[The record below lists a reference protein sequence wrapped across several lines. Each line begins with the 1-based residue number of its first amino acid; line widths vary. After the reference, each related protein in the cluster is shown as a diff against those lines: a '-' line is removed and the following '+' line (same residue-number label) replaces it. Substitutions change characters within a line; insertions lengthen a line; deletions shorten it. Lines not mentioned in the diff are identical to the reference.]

1 MTHRFKLF
9 RRIARLRV
17 PAVAAIILAFT
28 ACDTTNSLNPES
40 SAPPE
45 SGIPTPDAPSLAT
58 VSFAG
63 GIPVGFFAM
72 PYTVIGTRSN
82 GTLRN
87 IYPGNLLS
95 ELREIRNRGGKV
107 VLNLAGAP
115 PRYTDRNGNFSLSM
129 WKASVDRFKGV
140 NFSSYINDGTVV
152 GNFLIDEPNDPNNWK
167 NHRPVSVSTLE
178 EMGAYSKNRWPGLRT
193 IVRVRPD
200 YLGSTHRNIDVAW
213 SQYHSRF
220 GSPSNFIAH
229 DVAIAKNKR
238 VALITGF
245 NILKGN
251 GGRMMTPTQVKSW
264 GGALLNNSYPCAF
277 ISWKYNSSK
286 LSGSAMQSAL
296 SYLRSKAQNR
306 STKNCRG

>member
-1 MTHRFKLF
+1 MIHRFKLS
-9 RRIARLRV
+9 RRIARLRA

-40 SAPPE
+40 STPPE
-45 SGIPTPDAPSLAT
+45 SGIPAPDAPSLA

-220 GSPSNFIAH
+220 GSPSNFVAH

-238 VALITGF
+238 VALIVGF

-306 STKNCRG
+306 STKNCGG

>member
-1 MTHRFKLF
+1 MTHRFKLS
-9 RRIARLRV
+9 RRIARLRA

-40 SAPPE
+40 STPPE
-45 SGIPTPDAPSLAT
+45 SGIPAPDAPSLA

-129 WKASVDRFKGV
+129 WKNSVDRFKGV